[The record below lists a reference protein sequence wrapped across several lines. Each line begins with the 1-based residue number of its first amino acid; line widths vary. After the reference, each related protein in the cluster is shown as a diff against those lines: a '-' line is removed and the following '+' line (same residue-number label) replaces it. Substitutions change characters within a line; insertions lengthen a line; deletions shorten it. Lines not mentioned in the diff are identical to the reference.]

1 MARKPKFD
9 YFEHFVLISNCAVEY
24 AEALLAYMEKNA
36 AIAAEGREPDITHA
50 IQRYEELHEIEERSD
65 SYRHAVAENLITE
78 FLAPLEREDIM
89 VMADELDDLVDEL
102 EEVLQRMYM
111 YDVHVVDPT
120 VIKMMGLAHKAT
132 LSINALC
139 QQFHNFKKHEVIR
152 THIVA
157 VNDVEEEA
165 DRLYIEAMHQGF
177 ARAKAV
183 GHTSIDALGQAELL
197 TALEE
202 VCDMCEDIAST
213 VATIMMKNS

>member
-1 MARKPKFD
+1 MARKSKFD

-50 IQRYEELHEIEERSD
+50 IQRYEELHEIEARSD
-65 SYRHAVAENLITE
+65 GYRHEVAEALINE

-89 VMADELDDLVDEL
+89 VLADELDDLVDEL

-111 YDVHVVDPT
+111 YDVHVVQPT
-120 VIKMMGLAHKAT
+120 VIDMMRLAHKST
-132 LSINALC
+132 LSINSLC
-139 QQFHNFKKHEVIR
+139 KQFHNFKKHEVIR
-152 THIVA
+152 EHIVA

-165 DRLYIEAMHQGF
+165 DRLYIRAMHDGF
-177 ARAKAV
+177 AYAKAV

-213 VATIMMKNS
+213 AATIMMKNS

>member
-9 YFEHFVLISNCAVEY
+9 YFDHFVLISDCAVEY

-50 IQRYEELHEIEERSD
+50 IQRYKELHEIEERSD
-65 SYRHAVAENLITE
+65 SYRHAVAENLVNE

-111 YDVHVVDPT
+111 YDVHVVNPT
-120 VIKMMGLAHKAT
+120 VIDMMRLAHKAT

-139 QQFHNFKKHEVIR
+139 KQFHNFKKHALIR
-152 THIVA
+152 EHIVA

-177 ARAKAV
+177 AHAKAV
-183 GHTSIDALGQAELL
+183 GMTSIDALGQAELL

-213 VATIMMKNS
+213 IATIMMKNS